1 MCEWAPSRCPRS
13 WKLLLLSVDLSADF
27 SLTKYTTA
35 GQALA
40 VVLKKLIPE
49 IKAGKKVLELTTE

>member
-1 MCEWAPSRCPRS
+1 MPVSCTNT
-13 WKLLLLSVDLSADF
+13 

-49 IKAGKKVLELTTE
+49 ITAGKKVLDLTIE